1 MSRLRNLL
9 LARQR
14 TVLAFLALAF
24 IVRAMVPAGYMVG
37 PAETRFLEI
46 RVCSGADSAARQRIA
61 VDFDGGVPSPVDRPP
76 PESCVFAA
84 LAHAALLPASPPALA
99 LALAPTKTVSGLQPL
114 QTALQPASS
123 YFRPPPRAPPGGL

>member
-37 PAETRFLEI
+37 PAETRFLEV

-76 PESCVFAA
+76 PENCVFAA
-84 LAHAALLPASPPALA
+84 LAHAALLPASPPAP
-99 LALAPTKTVSGLQPL
+99 LALAPTKTIRGLQSL
-114 QTALQPASS
+114 KTALQPASS